1 MKKNYITPEINVIQ
15 LDTLCGGGLV
25 TASVHRLTLDGGECV
40 STFGVFG
47 EDQTKDENKELWGES
62 NSGNWGDD

>member
-15 LDTLCGGGLV
+15 LDTLCGGTFMV
-25 TASVHRLTLDGGECV
+25 ASVLKSDGECV
-40 STFGVFG
+40 STFGVLG
-47 EDQTKDENKELWGES
+47 EDQTKDENKDLWGES

>member
-15 LDTLCGGGLV
+15 LEVLCNGGNGGIV
-25 TASVHRLTLDGGECV
+25 TASVLEGNTNGNCISKFDVINEK
-40 STFGVFG
+40 
-47 EDQTKDENKELWGES
+47 DTKDKDLWGES

>member
-15 LDTLCGGGLV
+15 LDTLCGGTFMV
-25 TASVHRLTLDGGECV
+25 ASVLKSDGECV

-47 EDQTKDENKELWGES
+47 EDQTKDENKDLWGES

>member
-25 TASVHRLTLDGGECV
+25 TASVQDPNGKSVDNFDIR
-40 STFGVFG
+40 G
-47 EDQTKDENKELWGES
+47 EDKTKDENKGLWGDS
-62 NSGNWGDD
+62 NNWGDD

>member
-15 LDTLCGGGLV
+15 LDTLCGGPFMV
-25 TASVHRLTLDGGECV
+25 ASVLKSDGECV
-40 STFGVFG
+40 STFGVLD
-47 EDQTKDENKELWGES
+47 EDKTKEEEYKGLWGES